1 MPGEVI
7 HCKKCKKDI
16 PEESVFCMWCG
27 RKQQVAERI
36 KRRANG
42 TGSVYKM
49 SGARA
54 KPWRAVVTDGKRRI
68 NVGSFATQ
76 TDALKAL
83 SVYEPR
89 GSSVRDDMTL
99 AEVYGAWMETK
110 SDGLSSSS
118 VVGYEAAWK
127 NLLPLADLC
136 ITGVRTN
143 DYQKIVDKMKSTKS
157 RSACSKV
164 KILVSQLCKWA
175 IQNDIID
182 KNYGE
187 FITLPV
193 EKKSDAK
200 MIFSD
205 EEINL
210 LWENESD
217 PVVRIVLVMIYTGMR
232 INELFAL
239 KPSDVHLDE
248 QITSERRVSYLVGG
262 EKTEAGR
269 NRVIVIHSRILP
281 IIQEWV
287 KSGAAYLVTNSAGG
301 MIDDRNWRTRS
312 YYPTLER
319 LGIERVSPHK
329 ARHTFATRGA
339 KAGIPQTVLQ
349 NLLGHAKYDT
359 TADYYTHVDILQ
371 LADGIELIDS

>member
-1 MPGEVI
+1 MN
-7 HCKKCKKDI
+7 CKKCRKEI
-16 PEESVFCMWCG
+16 PDESVYCMWCG
-27 RKQQVAERI
+27 KKIQQAERI

-42 TGSVYKM
+42 TGTVYKM
-49 SGARA
+49 NGVRTR
-54 KPWRAVVTDGKRRI
+54 PWRAVVSDGKRRI
-68 NVGSFATQ
+68 NVGCYATQ
-76 TDALKAL
+76 TEALKAIA
-83 SVYEPR
+83 VYEPR

-99 AEVYGAWMETK
+99 EQVYSSWIETK
-110 SDGLSSSS
+110 ADSLSASS
-118 VVGYEAAWK
+118 VDGYSAAWK
-127 NLLPLADLC
+127 HLAPLHDIC
-136 ITGVRTN
+136 IAAIRAQ
-143 DYQKIVDKMKSTKS
+143 DYQRIVDSLKNKKS
-157 RSACSKV
+157 RSSCSKV
-164 KILVSQLCKWA
+164 KILVSQLCRWA
-175 IQNDIID
+175 MQNDILD

-187 FITLPV
+187 FITLPA

-200 MIFSD
+200 MIFTD
-205 EEINL
+205 EEISR

-217 PVVRIVLVMIYTGMR
+217 PVVKIILVMIYTGMR

-248 QITSERRVSYLVGG
+248 QITAERRVSYFIGG

-269 NRVIVIHSRILP
+269 DRVIVIHSRILP
-281 IIQEWV
+281 IVRKWMALGG
-287 KSGAAYLVTNSAGG
+287 KYLLTNANGG

-371 LADGIELIDS
+371 LADGIELIEKQT

>member
-1 MPGEVI
+1 
-7 HCKKCKKDI
+7 
-16 PEESVFCMWCG
+16 
-27 RKQQVAERI
+27 
-36 KRRANG
+36 
-42 TGSVYKM
+42 
-49 SGARA
+49 
-54 KPWRAVVTDGKRRI
+54 
-68 NVGSFATQ
+68 
-76 TDALKAL
+76 
-83 SVYEPR
+83 
-89 GSSVRDDMTL
+89 MTL

-127 NLLPLADLC
+127 NLLPLEDLC

-175 IQNDIID
+175 IQNDILD

-193 EKKSDAK
+193 EKKSDTK

-210 LWENESD
+210 LWATEAD
-217 PVVRIVLVMIYTGMR
+217 PVVQIILVMIYTGMR
-232 INELFAL
+232 INELFSL

-248 QITSERRVSYLVGG
+248 QITSDRRVSYFVGG

-269 NRVIVIHSRILP
+269 DRVIVIHSRVLP
-281 IIQEWV
+281 IVREWMSRGG
-287 KSGAAYLVTNSAGG
+287 KYLLTNSNGG